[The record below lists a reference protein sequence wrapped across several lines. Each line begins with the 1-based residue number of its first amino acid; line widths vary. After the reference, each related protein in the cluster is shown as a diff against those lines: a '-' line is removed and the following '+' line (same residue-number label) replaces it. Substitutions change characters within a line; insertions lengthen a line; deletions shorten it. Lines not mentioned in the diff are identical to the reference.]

1 MEKDSCLITQMLK
14 QHVGVEPHLEFKN
27 RGLIMLIK
35 VSNKTTG

>member
-1 MEKDSCLITQMLK
+1 
-14 QHVGVEPHLEFKN
+14 VGVEHHLEFKN

>member
-1 MEKDSCLITQMLK
+1 MVKALFFITQMLK